1 MHPTDTAAPRR
12 TMVAEIGLLAVVF
25 IWAANFSITKATLD
39 YVPPLAFTSLRFGI
53 ASVALIVLLRVLEPG
68 VKTAR
73 STFIRLSVLGIVGNS
88 LYQPAFILGL
98 HNTSATNSAVIIG
111 SLPGVV
117 ALLAWISRIEKL
129 TSLMMLGIATGLAG
143 VFLVVGSNGVE
154 LGGSTKFGDL
164 LTVVAVF
171 CWAMYTL
178 GLRKVDPAVSPLRV
192 TTVTTVM
199 GTPVLIALGIPES
212 LGIDWQAVPPL
223 ARWGIVYS
231 SLISLVVAYFFWNT
245 GVRRIGASRSS
256 IYSCLIPLAALVM
269 AWAFLKE
276 SPRSVQLIGAALV
289 VTGVLLTRKR

>member
-12 TMVAEIGLLAVVF
+12 ATAAEIGLLAVVF
-25 IWAANFSITKATLD
+25 IWGANFSITKATLE
-39 YVPPLAFTSLRFGI
+39 YVPPLAFTALRFGI
-53 ASVALIVLLRVLEPG
+53 AAVALIALLRVLEPG
-68 VKTAR
+68 IKIAR

-98 HNTSATNSAVIIG
+98 DNTSATNSAVIIG

-129 TSLMMLGIATGLAG
+129 TRLMMIGIATGLAG
-143 VFLVVGSNGVE
+143 VFLVVASNGVE
-154 LGGSTKFGDL
+154 LGGSTTLGDL
-164 LTVVAVF
+164 LMVAAVF
-171 CWAMYTL
+171 CWALYTL

-212 LGIDWQAVPPL
+212 LAIDWQAVPQF
-223 ARWGIVYS
+223 AYWGVVYA
-231 SLISLVVAYFFWNT
+231 SLISVVVAYYFWNT
-245 GVRRIGASRSS
+245 GVRRVGASRSS

-276 SPRSVQLIGAALV
+276 SPTPVQLIGAALV
-289 VTGVLLTRKR
+289 ITGVLLTRRR